1 MDSTDAAELPLVSVI
16 IPNYNYGRTI
26 GMCLDSVSRQTYP
39 RLEVVV
45 VDDCSTDDSARIA
58 REAGVTVLSTGT
70 NSGVAATRNV
80 GVRHARGEVLL
91 FLDSDVALAPDAVH
105 KAVTRLLAEPN
116 AGAVCGI
123 YEPVPLIRDSLVEE
137 CRSLQAYYWRETAE
151 GTVTFLF
158 PSICAMW
165 RRVYDD
171 VGPFDARLRQTEE
184 VDYGLRLSQ
193 RYDLILTSTVRGTH
207 DDDHELWPLARKIF
221 TRGRLR
227 VPLYARRRKFAKGF
241 ETASRAWGS
250 LAALLAVP
258 ALLLPLALGPAG
270 WLVPAALLALSLG
283 CDLGMY
289 RYVRR
294 TRGVPFLLF
303 FVAVQFV
310 FNLAVASGVVT
321 GALHWLVSDR
331 FRALYDRDG
340 APAAVLPAG

>member
-1 MDSTDAAELPLVSVI
+1 MDNTAELPLVSVI

-26 GMCLDSVSRQTYP
+26 GMCLESVSRQTYP
-39 RLEVVV
+39 RLEVIV

-80 GVRHARGEVLL
+80 GVQHASGEVLL
-91 FLDSDVALAPDAVH
+91 FLDSDVALAPDAVL
-105 KAVTRLLAEPN
+105 KAVTRLRAEPN

-123 YEPVPLIRDSLVEE
+123 YEPVPLIRDSMVEE

-258 ALLLPLALGPAG
+258 ALLLPLLVGPVG

>member
-1 MDSTDAAELPLVSVI
+1 MNTPDKLPLVSVI
-16 IPNYNYGRTI
+16 VPNYNYERTI
-26 GMCLDSVSRQTYP
+26 GLCLESVSRQTYP
-39 RLEVVV
+39 RLEVIV

-58 REAGVTVLSTGT
+58 RESGVIVLSTGT
-70 NSGVAATRNV
+70 NSGVAATRNI
-80 GVRHARGEVLL
+80 GVRAAIGEVLL
-91 FLDSDVALAPDAVH
+91 FLDSDVALAPDAVQ
-105 KAVTRLLAEPN
+105 KAVSRLLAEPN

-137 CRSLQAYYWRETAE
+137 CRSIQAYYWRETAE

-207 DDDHELWPLARKIF
+207 DDDHELWPLVRKIF

-258 ALLLPLALGPAG
+258 ALLLPLVLGLAG
-270 WLVPAALLALSLG
+270 WLVPVAFLALSVG
-283 CDLGMY
+283 CDVGMY

-294 TRGVPFLLF
+294 TRGPGFLLVF
-303 FVAVQFV
+303 AGVQFV

-321 GALHWLVSDR
+321 GVLYWLLSGR
-331 FRALYDRDG
+331 FRTLYDRDG
-340 APAAVLPAG
+340 APAAVLPAR

>member
-1 MDSTDAAELPLVSVI
+1 MYEHDEFPLVSVI
-16 IPNYNYGRTI
+16 IPNYNYARTI

-39 RLEVVV
+39 RVEVIV

-80 GVRHARGEVLL
+80 GVRHSRGEVLL

-105 KAVTRLLAEPN
+105 KAVNRLLAEPK

-137 CRSLQAYYWRETAE
+137 CRSLQAYYWRQTAE

-227 VPLYARRRKFAKGF
+227 VPLYARRRRFAKGF

-258 ALLLPLALGPAG
+258 ALLLPLFLGPAG

-289 RYVRR
+289 GYVRR
-294 TRGVPFLLF
+294 TRGFGFLLVF
-303 FVAVQFV
+303 AAVQFV

-321 GALHWLVSDR
+321 GALHWLLSGR
-331 FRALYDRDG
+331 FRTLYDRDA
-340 APAAVLPAG
+340 APAAVLPAR